1 MITHLISVSPAR
13 MRCLSVGSPV
23 VITERTR
30 CEGQGGQEE
39 THCWWG
45 TGGWAHMKNILF
57 ISTQT
62 AKAYLLWLSNW
73 LTTMCTVP
81 LFSVTVVKQKLA
93 VGAWSQR
100 LLKELS
106 PSSQWYTLQSW
117 KGTKKNY
124 TNKIVYNILRW
135 NNFSKQWMCVCVY
148 SNRHTHSHMCITIQE
163 SS

>member
-45 TGGWAHMKNILF
+45 TDGWAHMKNILF

-81 LFSVTVVKQKLA
+81 LFSVTVGKQKLA

-117 KGTKKNY
+117 KGTKK
-124 TNKIVYNILRW
+124 TIQTRLSTI
-135 NNFSKQWMCVCVY
+135 FSGEIISANSECVCVCILTDIPI
-148 SNRHTHSHMCITIQE
+148 HTCV
-163 SS
+163 

>member
-13 MRCLSVGSPV
+13 TRCLSVGSPV

-45 TGGWAHMKNILF
+45 TDGWAHMKNILF

-62 AKAYLLWLSNW
+62 AKPISSDSATDSLP
-73 LTTMCTVP
+73 CA
-81 LFSVTVVKQKLA
+81 Q
-93 VGAWSQR
+93 
-100 LLKELS
+100 S
-106 PSSQWYTLQSW
+106 PSSGLLWVSRSW
-117 KGTKKNY
+117 RWGPDHRDCLKNCHHPVNGTPYSHEKEQKSY

-163 SS
+163 NS